1 MKKLTDYNSYEL
13 SAGDDA
19 AVFYA
24 IPAPVALAAQA
35 VMDAQ
40 AILHADMPCDNCLN
54 LVRAGC
60 GKGCSLMC
68 DKYNLWAAQ
77 KAYEEACK

>member
-1 MKKLTDYNSYEL
+1 MPSELKKLTDYNSYEL

-35 VMDAQ
+35 VMDA
-40 AILHADMPCDNCLN
+40 
-54 LVRAGC
+54 
-60 GKGCSLMC
+60 
-68 DKYNLWAAQ
+68 AAEVDGDLPYSEFQ
-77 KAYEEACK
+77 ERWTAFKTTLAAYEEACK